1 MLPYFAGEAMR
12 KTSVYLDD
20 VHAARLKRIAEAEG
34 RSQAEVIRD
43 AIMKYPERDRP
54 RRKFAMAGIAR
65 GPGGSVADMDEEELL
80 KGFGE

>member
-1 MLPYFAGEAMR
+1 MR

-43 AIMKYPERDRP
+43 AILKYPEQSRP
-54 RRKFAMAGIAR
+54 DRKFALFGAGESKDGLA
-65 GPGGSVADMDEEELL
+65 ADLPEEELL